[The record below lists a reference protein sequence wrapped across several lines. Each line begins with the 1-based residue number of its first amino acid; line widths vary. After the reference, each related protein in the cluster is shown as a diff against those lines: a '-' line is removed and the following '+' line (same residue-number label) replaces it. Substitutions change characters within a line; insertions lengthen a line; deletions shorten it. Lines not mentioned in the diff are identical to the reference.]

1 MFTGIVAAMGTVLE
15 RNANGGGCRLRIAA
29 GALDLGDVD
38 IGDSIAV
45 NGCCLTVTQLEADS
59 FLADVSNET
68 LGCTTLGAIE
78 PGRRVNLEKAMRV
91 GDRLGGHLVSGHVD
105 GVGTLLRR
113 ENDGENLRLT
123 LAAPES
129 LAKYIASKGSVC
141 VDGTSLTVNEV
152 NGTEFGVN
160 IIPHTRA
167 ETIIGLYREGQQVN
181 LEADLIARYLERLQQ
196 GDTAYSPSGG

>member
-15 RNANGGGCRLRIAA
+15 RSQGGNGCRLRIAA

-113 ENDGENLRLT
+113 KNDGENLRLT
-123 LAAPES
+123 LGAPAS
-129 LAKYIASKGSVC
+129 LAKYIAPKGSVC

-152 NGTEFGVN
+152 KGTEFGVN

-167 ETIIGLYREGQQVN
+167 ETIVGLYREGQQVN
-181 LEADLIARYLERLQQ
+181 LEADLIARYLERLLQ
-196 GDTAYSPSGG
+196 GGEETTAT